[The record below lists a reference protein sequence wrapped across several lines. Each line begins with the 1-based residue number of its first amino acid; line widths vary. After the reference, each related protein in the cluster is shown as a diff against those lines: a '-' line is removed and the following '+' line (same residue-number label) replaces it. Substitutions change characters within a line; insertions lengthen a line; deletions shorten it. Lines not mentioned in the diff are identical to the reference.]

1 MIKGEIKLKATKDS
15 YMPYPAQSPI
25 SQLVTAYVWYQTH
38 KCFNAADACL
48 NQIQFMLDGGE

>member
-1 MIKGEIKLKATKDS
+1 MK
-15 YMPYPAQSPI
+15 YPSESPI